1 MLNYSLNKSSKLIQY
16 FQILW
21 DLQRQISQEALGKQT
36 KKFIF
41 ETQNIVFM
49 QKSIIDQN
57 LLNIIVQRLCQ
68 QLLENHNDFEHTIL
82 LGIQP
87 KGVFVAK
94 KIAQELGKITQ
105 KKIPMGFLDIT
116 FFRDDFRRREKPLS
130 ANTTQIDFLME
141 GKKVILID
149 DVLYTGR
156 TVRAALDA
164 MLAFGRPESV
174 DFLVL
179 IDRKY
184 TRNLPIEAT
193 YIGKAVHTL
202 EKQRVK
208 VELREQGFE
217 QDTIWLIES
226 P

>member
-1 MLNYSLNKSSKLIQY
+1 
-16 FQILW
+16 
-21 DLQRQISQEALGKQT
+21 
-36 KKFIF
+36 
-41 ETQNIVFM
+41 M
-49 QKSIIDQN
+49 QKSIIEQD
-57 LLNIIVQRLCQ
+57 LLNIIIRRLCQ
-68 QLLENHNDFEHTIL
+68 QLIENHKDFEQSVF

-87 KGVFVAK
+87 KGVFVAQR
-94 KIAQELGKITQ
+94 IVQELQKIIQ
-105 KKIPMGFLDIT
+105 KELPLGFLDIT

-130 ANTTQIDFLME
+130 ANTTKIDFLIE

-164 MLAFGRPESV
+164 MLAFGRPETV

-184 TRNLPIEAT
+184 TRNLPIEAN
-193 YIGKAVHTL
+193 YVGKAVHTL
-202 EKQRVK
+202 EEQRVK

-217 QDTIWLIES
+217 QDAIWLIEARS
-226 P
+226 

>member
-1 MLNYSLNKSSKLIQY
+1 
-16 FQILW
+16 
-21 DLQRQISQEALGKQT
+21 
-36 KKFIF
+36 
-41 ETQNIVFM
+41 M

-68 QLLENHNDFEHTIL
+68 ELLENHNDFENTVL

-87 KGVFVAK
+87 KGIFVAER
-94 KIAQELGKITQ
+94 IAQELQKITQ
-105 KKIPMGFLDIT
+105 KNIPLGFLDIT

-130 ANTTQIDFLME
+130 ANTTKIDFLIE
-141 GKKVILID
+141 GKKVVLID

-164 MLAFGRPESV
+164 MLAFGRPEAV

-193 YIGKAVHTL
+193 YVGKAVHTL
-202 EKQRVK
+202 AQQRVK
-208 VELREQGFE
+208 VELKEQGFE
-217 QDTIWLIES
+217 KDTIWLVEA
-226 P
+226 

>member
-1 MLNYSLNKSSKLIQY
+1 
-16 FQILW
+16 
-21 DLQRQISQEALGKQT
+21 
-36 KKFIF
+36 
-41 ETQNIVFM
+41 M

-57 LLNIIVQRLCQ
+57 LLSIIVQRLCQ
-68 QLLENHNDFEHTIL
+68 QLVENHENFEHTVL

-87 KGVFVAK
+87 KGIFVAQR
-94 KIAQELGKITQ
+94 IAQELQKIIQ
-105 KKIPMGFLDIT
+105 KNIPLGFLDIT

-130 ANTTQIDFLME
+130 ANTTKIDFLIE

-174 DFLVL
+174 DCLVL

-184 TRNLPIEAT
+184 TRNLPIEAN

-217 QDTIWLIES
+217 QDSVWLVES
-226 P
+226 

>member
-1 MLNYSLNKSSKLIQY
+1 
-16 FQILW
+16 
-21 DLQRQISQEALGKQT
+21 
-36 KKFIF
+36 
-41 ETQNIVFM
+41 M
-49 QKSIIDQN
+49 QKIIIDQN

-68 QLLENHNDFEHTIL
+68 ELLEHHNDFENTVL

-87 KGVFVAK
+87 KGIFVAER
-94 KIAQELGKITQ
+94 IAQELQKITQ
-105 KKIPMGFLDIT
+105 KSISLGFLDIT

-130 ANTTQIDFLME
+130 ANTTKIDFLIE
-141 GKKVILID
+141 GKKVVLID

-164 MLAFGRPESV
+164 MLAFGRPEAV

-193 YIGKAVHTL
+193 YTGKAVHTL
-202 EKQRVK
+202 TQQRVK
-208 VELREQGFE
+208 VELKEQGFE
-217 QDTIWLIES
+217 QDTIWLVEA
-226 P
+226 

>member
-1 MLNYSLNKSSKLIQY
+1 
-16 FQILW
+16 
-21 DLQRQISQEALGKQT
+21 
-36 KKFIF
+36 
-41 ETQNIVFM
+41 M

-57 LLNIIVQRLCQ
+57 LLSIIVQRLCQ
-68 QLLENHNDFEHTIL
+68 QLIENHEDFEYSVL

-87 KGVFVAK
+87 KGIFVAQR
-94 KIAQELGKITQ
+94 IAQELQKITQ
-105 KKIPMGFLDIT
+105 KEIPLGFLDIT
-116 FFRDDFRRREKPLS
+116 FFRDDFRRRKKPLS
-130 ANTTQIDFLME
+130 ANTTKIDFLIE
-141 GKKVILID
+141 GKKVVLID

-174 DFLVL
+174 DYLVL

-193 YIGKAVHTL
+193 YVGKAVHTL
-202 EKQRVK
+202 AKQRVK

-217 QDTIWLIES
+217 QDAVWLVES
-226 P
+226 